1 MRPVYRTQ
9 TELYVGGSE
18 PILEVSPYSDPKV
31 HGDIVND
38 PINKDKKGILNMAF
52 EVTNP
57 KEEFEVTT
65 GQVCSV

>member
-1 MRPVYRTQ
+1 M
-9 TELYVGGSE
+9 GGSE

-38 PINKDKKGILNMAF
+38 PINKDKKGIINM
-52 EVTNP
+52 VTNP